1 MSFDTVNIMR
11 DHRKNQIETSPF
23 SETFQIVGG
32 STFKGIFDKAHFQDN
47 KDSGNVTQKKLNPLI
62 MVSEKPVG
70 LTERSTKIR
79 REGWTIG
86 DYEYTFFKIGT
97 DEEGIPILWL
107 H

>member
-1 MSFDTVNIMR
+1 MSINTVDIMR
-11 DHRKNQIETSPF
+11 QHRKSQIEISPS

-32 STFKGIFDKAHFQDN
+32 STFKGIFDRAHFQDS

-62 MVSEKPVG
+62 MVSEKPAG

-79 REGWTIG
+79 RDGWVTG
-86 DYEYTFFKIGT
+86 DHEYTFFKIGL
-97 DEEGIPILWL
+97 DDEGIPILWL